1 MFYFTFNEYKIYEN
15 FTFLNKLQEN
25 GWMDEWIDSVNYMII
40 LTK

>member
-25 GWMDEWIDSVNYMII
+25 NFFYKKMDGWING
-40 LTK
+40 